1 MPVSSKNV
9 TTASADWRSKSGANL
24 IGSGTLIS
32 GITTDIS
39 GDAKAIE
46 TGYPRLGG
54 HAVGS
59 CAGAALL
66 LMGSTIRRRF
76 LSLLGRQDES

>member
-39 GDAKAIE
+39 GDARNASKRDI
-46 TGYPRLGG
+46 
-54 HAVGS
+54 
-59 CAGAALL
+59 GAWEVTPLAAAAA
-66 LMGSTIRRRF
+66 
-76 LSLLGRQDES
+76 